1 MKGDAMT
8 EQMVTE
14 LVPDEILLGERN
26 YAAALNLVIEAAEHE
41 LLIFDEDLSRGDYAS
56 RNRFELIRAF
66 LAKGHQN
73 RLVIVLHDTTYFTRH
88 CPLLYGLLETYGH
101 VMTVYETNDQAK
113 VAKDCFVIADQLHYL
128 RRFHVDQAR
137 FRYAFND
144 AETVNML
151 NMRFNELLGA
161 TSQSV
166 SITNLGL

>member
-1 MKGDAMT
+1 MA
-8 EQMVTE
+8 EQIVTE
-14 LVPDEILLGERN
+14 IVPDEILLGERN
-26 YAAALNLVIEAAEHE
+26 YAAALNLVIAAAGHE

-66 LAKGHQN
+66 LAKGSRN
-73 RLVIVLHDTTYFTRH
+73 RLVIVLHDTTYFTQH
-88 CPLLYGLLETYGH
+88 CPHLHGLLETYGH

-113 VAKDCFVIADQLHYL
+113 VAKDCFVIADQMHYL

-144 AETVNML
+144 AETANML
-151 NMRFNELLGA
+151 NMRFNELLEA
-161 TSQSV
+161 TSRSV

>member
-1 MKGDAMT
+1 MDEHAMA
-8 EQMVTE
+8 E

-26 YAAALNLVIEAAEHE
+26 YTAALDLVIGAAEHE

-66 LAKGHQN
+66 LAKGRWN
-73 RLVIVLHDTTYFTRH
+73 RLVVVLQDTTYFTKH

-101 VMTVYETNDQAK
+101 VMTVCETNDQAK
-113 VAKDCFVIADQLHYL
+113 AARDCFVIADQTHYL

-137 FRYAFND
+137 FRYAFTD
-144 AETVNML
+144 AETVKML
-151 NMRFNELLGA
+151 NMRFNELLEA
-161 TSQSV
+161 TNQSV